1 MKTPQ
6 KSYSKLAKALN
17 IPEIY
22 LKREDLHN
30 FGSHKG
36 RSIPYMIQFYSKE
49 YGVVDFCISSSGN
62 AAFAA
67 ASYIYEHNRNNP
79 KKQLSITIF
88 VGKNIDLRKLS
99 RIKSVGNTNIITVM
113 TERPKQQAFLFEQS
127 EHGKNLRQST
137 DKIALVG
144 YHDLA
149 KELGKIPELEAIF
162 IPTSSGTA
170 AQGIAEKIQKINK
183 QIQIHIVQTT
193 KCHPFAKVFDKTFEE
208 TESSCAGAIVDIV
221 GKRKEALVN
230 EIKKS
235 FGYGWVVSDEQI
247 IEAQKIVKENTD
259 IDISTN
265 SALSIAGVKKAVD
278 SGWIFDGA
286 VACLITGE

>member
-6 KSYSKLAKALN
+6 KSYKELSDVIN

-22 LKREDLHN
+22 LKREDLHPL
-30 FGSHKG
+30 GSHKG
-36 RSIPYMIQFYSKE
+36 RSIPYMIQFYAKE
-49 YGVVDFCISSSGN
+49 YKIVNFCISSSGN

-67 ASYIYEHNRNNP
+67 ASYISEHNKNNP
-79 KKQLSITIF
+79 KKQLSVTIF
-88 VGKNIDLRKLS
+88 VGKHIDLRKLS
-99 RIKSVGNTNIITVM
+99 RIKAVGNTNIITVM

-127 EHGKNLRQST
+127 GHGKNLRQST
-137 DKIALVG
+137 DKVALIG
-144 YHDLA
+144 YHELA

-193 KCHPFAKVFDKTFEE
+193 KCHPLAEVFDKTFEK
-208 TESSCAGAIVDIV
+208 TESSCASAIVDII
-221 GKRKEALVN
+221 GKRKENLVK

-247 IEAQKIVKENTD
+247 IEAQKLVKEKTD

-265 SALSIAGVKKAVD
+265 SALSIAGVKKAVE
-278 SGWIFDGA
+278 SGWVFDGS
-286 VACLITGE
+286 VVCLITGV